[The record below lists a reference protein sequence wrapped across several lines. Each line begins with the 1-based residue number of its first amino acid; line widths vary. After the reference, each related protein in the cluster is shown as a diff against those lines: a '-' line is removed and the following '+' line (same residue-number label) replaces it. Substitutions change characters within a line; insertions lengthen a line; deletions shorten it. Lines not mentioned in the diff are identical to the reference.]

1 MVSGDRLVAEDV
13 SQGIGAGDWL
23 VVARRARG
31 ATLAP
36 VGGFTA
42 GPLSRARQSAGRRRR
57 RLGRIL
63 VGRARVQRF
72 WAGQIGEKR
81 GHRFDRDPSPNIA
94 VELRAAWFVPQST
107 HSARST
113 WSAGARQLHR
123 ARRVISGLV
132 R

>member
-1 MVSGDRLVAEDV
+1 MVSGDRVVAEDV

-42 GPLSRARQSAGRRRR
+42 GPLSRARQSAGRRHQR
-57 RLGRIL
+57 L

-72 WAGQIGEKR
+72 WADQIGEKR